1 MAMVALFVI
10 WGESFAAGDID
21 RLMLA
26 VDYKGNI
33 CGRGDMEDKEAG
45 VWVDTDMEDK
55 EA

>member
-33 CGRGDMEDKEAG
+33 CGRGDIDRLMLA
-45 VWVDTDMEDK
+45 VDYK
-55 EA
+55 GNICG